1 MIEWA
6 HTVRRASRVLTLARR
21 PTRGDRRG
29 FTLVEVML
37 AVAILATIVVLTWG
51 TVSSSFRF
59 RRASLDKFDRYRNV
73 QQALDRMNREISMAF
88 VTNVGQVATSDDG
101 EIQYQTAFIGRDDEL
116 TFTSLAHVRTRA
128 DEIASEQCE
137 ISYRLER
144 QRGRDGEMQ
153 QNLVRREDAPID
165 NDPEEGGVLYTL
177 MEDVEDITFEYWDG
191 TREIGSDAWTRQW
204 NALDDYEG
212 VLPERVRIT
221 IEVKHP
227 LNDRRT
233 IEFVTQ
239 TRVAMTEPLIILPP
253 DLVEEINE
261 AVAEDC
267 LNGRDDDLDG
277 NTDCNDDECIDS
289 PLCEDFLA
297 DQDFVIGG
305 NSELGEADE

>member
-1 MIEWA
+1 MG
-6 HTVRRASRVLTLARR
+6 TDDRLRRRIRLGRHA
-21 PTRGDRRG
+21 G
-29 FTLVEVML
+29 FTLIEVML

-59 RRASLDKFDRYRNV
+59 RRAALDKFDRYRNV

-88 VTNVGQVATSDDG
+88 VTNVGQIATSDSR
-101 EIQYQTAFIGRDDEL
+101 EIQYQTAFIGRNDEL

-128 DEIASEQCE
+128 DEVASEQCE

-144 QRGRDGEMQ
+144 QRGLDGDMH

-177 MEDVEDITFEYWDG
+177 MHDVEDITFEYWDG
-191 TREIGSDAWTRQW
+191 TREMGGDAWTRTW
-204 NALDDYEG
+204 DAIGDHEG
-212 VLPERVRIT
+212 RLPDRVRIT

-233 IEFVTQ
+233 LEFTTQ
-239 TRVAMTEPLIILPP
+239 TRVAITEPLIILPP

-267 LNGRDDDLDG
+267 MNGRDDDLDG
-277 NTDCNDDECIDS
+277 NTDCNDDECVDS
-289 PLCEDFLA
+289 PMCEDFLA
-297 DQDFVIGG
+297 DQDFMIGG
-305 NSELGEADE
+305 DSLLGEADE